1 MIAHIDHEKETQ
13 AKTSSAWDDILNFQ
27 NQLSDEEQILQSS
40 VKSYCRDK
48 LLPRI
53 VSDNR
58 NENFDRSIFTE
69 MGKLGILGSYL
80 NGYGCAGS
88 NFVSY
93 GLIAREIERIDSAYR
108 SIMSVQTSLVMLPIY
123 KFGSEDQKQEYL
135 PRLASGE
142 LIGCFGLTEPDAGSD
157 PSSMKTN
164 AVKVKGGYVINGTKT
179 WISNAPHADVAI
191 VWAKDES
198 GKIKGFIIDRDS
210 EGLSTPKIEGKL
222 SLRASAT
229 GQIILE
235 NVFCDD
241 SKILP
246 NVSGLRGPFECLNSA
261 RYGISWGVLGAAEF
275 CLETARQYALDRI
288 MFGKPIAAT
297 QLVQSKLVD
306 MQTEITL
313 GLQAALRIGRL
324 MDNQQSDANMISFI
338 KRNNVA
344 KSLEVARNSR
354 DILGGNGISDE
365 YHVMRHM
372 VNLETVKTYEG
383 THDVHTLILGRNLT
397 GIQAFK

>member
-1 MIAHIDHEKETQ
+1 
-13 AKTSSAWDDILNFQ
+13 
-27 NQLSDEEQILQSS
+27 
-40 VKSYCRDK
+40 
-48 LLPRI
+48 
-53 VSDNR
+53 
-58 NENFDRSIFTE
+58 
-69 MGKLGILGSYL
+69 
-80 NGYGCAGS
+80 
-88 NFVSY
+88 
-93 GLIAREIERIDSAYR
+93 
-108 SIMSVQTSLVMLPIY
+108 MLPIY